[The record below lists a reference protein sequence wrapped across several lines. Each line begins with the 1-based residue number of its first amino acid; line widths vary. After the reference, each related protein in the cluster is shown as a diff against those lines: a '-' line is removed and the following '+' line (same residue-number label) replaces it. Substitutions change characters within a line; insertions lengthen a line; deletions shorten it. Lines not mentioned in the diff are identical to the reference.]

1 MNIFSEW
8 IALALGGVGTISFK
22 ALWSVMDLPDWSSRT
37 RHITIK
43 SNQINEVKVKVN
55 LFSRSTAQASPLTP
69 PSSH

>member
-43 SNQINEVKVKVN
+43 SNQINEVKDRN
-55 LFSRSTAQASPLTP
+55 Q
-69 PSSH
+69 PSK